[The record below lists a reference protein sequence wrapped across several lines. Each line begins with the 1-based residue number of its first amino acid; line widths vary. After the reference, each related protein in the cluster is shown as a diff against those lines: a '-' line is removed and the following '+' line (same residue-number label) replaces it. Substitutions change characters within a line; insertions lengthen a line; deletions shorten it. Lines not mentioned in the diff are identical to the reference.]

1 MANPAQQPPERA
13 AIQEVT
19 ISTDGQASP
28 LRVTVNKQ
36 RGDMVKWRAER
47 GGGPWTITFDKNG
60 TPFREA
66 VFDVP
71 ANGAVVSR
79 EPHET
84 AEQRAYSYQVRD
96 GNSPFNVRHDPDV
109 DVE

>member
-1 MANPAQQPPERA
+1 MAAPQDAPRIP
-13 AIQEVT
+13 EVT
-19 ISTDGQASP
+19 ISTTGQASP

-66 VFDVP
+66 VFDIP

-84 AEQRAYSYQVRD
+84 AEQRAYSYTVRN
-96 GNSPFNVRHDPDV
+96 GTSPFDVRHDPDV

>member
-1 MANPAQQPPERA
+1 MVVQAQGSQ
-13 AIQEVT
+13 ILEVT
-19 ISTDGQASP
+19 ISTNGEAS
-28 LRVTVNKQ
+28 LESVKVNKE
-36 RGDMVKWRAER
+36 RGDMVKWRAAP
-47 GGGPWTITFDKNG
+47 GGGPWTITFDKG
-60 TPFREA
+60 DGSPFREA

-84 AEQRAYSYQVRD
+84 AQIKKYRYKIRN
-96 GNSPFNVRHDPDV
+96 GTSPFAIRQDPDV